1 MASSEESEGQFEYY
15 SLLNVPRTAT
25 QEQIKKA
32 YKALAT
38 VFHPDKHASDDLR
51 DKAQEAFAKLQ
62 EAYAVL
68 SDPQQRDIYDV
79 CGKQGLQAGLEVGP
93 KLGGAEDLR
102 KRWEEFK
109 QQQQAQREQA
119 SLSHRGYYLCKID
132 GSKVVRGDFSRTPP
146 LRIVVVQN
154 SVDIPITDEDTLF
167 LQGQAALK
175 DQAGSGSIIAGY
187 RRVISPR
194 DFLEAQVVLGLRALL
209 SVTSTRQLG
218 QYTSASLTTSY
229 GLDQGLSLQVSST
242 RQLAART
249 QGVFAWVVGP
259 APAAGMQLSV
269 VHRGSKYI
277 LTGKLEVG
285 AITAVSGRV
294 SLLVDKGT
302 YLRLGARAG
311 TTGMDAELGVSRQ
324 FSSTSTGYCG
334 AAVSE
339 RTLAAKYR
347 QLVRLGL
354 MNAQTRC
361 PARDGDEQM
370 LLHVINMRIGTGII
384 KR

>member
-1 MASSEESEGQFEYY
+1 MASSDESEDQFEYY

-25 QEQIKKA
+25 EEQIKKS

-38 VFHPDKHASDDLR
+38 VFHPDKHTSDDLR

-68 SDPQQRDIYDV
+68 SDPKQREIYDV

-93 KLGGAEDLR
+93 KLAGAEDLR

-109 QQQQAQREQA
+109 QQQEAQREQA
-119 SLSHRGYYLCKID
+119 SLSHRGYYLCRLD
-132 GSKVVRGDFSRTPP
+132 GSRVIRGDFSSTPP
-146 LRIVVVQN
+146 LRIVIVQN
-154 SVDIPITDEDTLF
+154 SVDIPVTDQDTLF

-187 RRVISPR
+187 RRIISPR

-259 APAAGMQLSV
+259 APAAGMQLSL
-269 VHRGSKYI
+269 VHRGSKYV

-285 AITAVSGRV
+285 AMTAVSCTV
-294 SLLVDKGT
+294 KWMLEKGT
-302 YLRLGARAG
+302 HLRIGAKAG
-311 TTGMDAELGVSRQ
+311 FTGMDAELGVIKQ
-324 FSSTSTGYCG
+324 ISSTSTGYCG
-334 AAVSE
+334 ASVSRSSE
-339 RTLAAKYR
+339 VGCLSSVCKEYK
-347 QLVRLGL
+347 V
-354 MNAQTRC
+354 
-361 PARDGDEQM
+361 
-370 LLHVINMRIGTGII
+370 
-384 KR
+384 